1 MQEKERM
8 KKTPDNVT
16 AVFEKFHDQWDVLE
30 LNENNYDRFLAKR
43 MRKNK
48 WKKYGY
54 PISIAAAVLLFAG
67 YFTFFN
73 TNESAQDLTFASK
86 ETQQTDSIFTSMI
99 RMELDQVKEKKSPL
113 NEKIVSDAL
122 VQMQILDAD
131 YEKIKLELLKNGENK
146 QIIYAMIRNLQTRIS
161 FLENVLQQ
169 IETTENLK
177 NTTDEKTM

>member
-1 MQEKERM
+1 M

-99 RMELDQVKEKKSPL
+99 RMELDQVKEKNHHSMKRL
-113 NEKIVSDAL
+113 
-122 VQMQILDAD
+122 
-131 YEKIKLELLKNGENK
+131 
-146 QIIYAMIRNLQTRIS
+146 
-161 FLENVLQQ
+161 
-169 IETTENLK
+169 
-177 NTTDEKTM
+177 